1 MLDSDNRRNEHGSKA
16 GQEVL
21 RWQNEHIQKTP
32 HIKGILFA
40 FFERLALILP
50 SRWQNVLNN
59 YFYTLEIGSTGQ
71 WSLRKRVTKVSLEIV
86 FIFLPFWISFSGKRI
101 QAEAVVSQKE
111 TDLYRAR
118 ASIHVAE
125 YYEEAEKELP
135 NPVYQSPWVC
145 CWILSCA

>member
-1 MLDSDNRRNEHGSKA
+1 M
-16 GQEVL
+16 
-21 RWQNEHIQKTP
+21 
-32 HIKGILFA
+32 
-40 FFERLALILP
+40 
-50 SRWQNVLNN
+50 
-59 YFYTLEIGSTGQ
+59 
-71 WSLRKRVTKVSLEIV
+71 RKRVTKVSLEIV

-135 NPVYQSPWVC
+135 NPVYQSP
-145 CWILSCA
+145 